1 MIKKVTLSQVD
12 IYDKNKDGSV
22 LTYKAKDGTQKRYK
36 KIRIGIQGSQE
47 KVWGAIWDSKSP
59 MNTWEP
65 EMEVTIDIEQDSQGY
80 WHFKL
85 PNKDSGLSER
95 IQKIE
100 ERLDKLEKD
109 VYVEEESPNLLD
121 EPIGNLEEQ
130 EIKPEDLPF

>member
-1 MIKKVTLSQVD
+1 MIKKVILSQVD
-12 IYDKNKDGSV
+12 FYDKNKDGSV

-36 KIRIGIQGSQE
+36 KIRIGIQGMQD

-59 MNTWEP
+59 LNTWEP
-65 EMEVTIDIEQDSQGY
+65 EMEVTIDIEQDAQGY

-85 PNKDSGLSER
+85 PNKDSGISER
-95 IQKIE
+95 IQRIE

-109 VYVEEESPNLLD
+109 MYVLEEETP
-121 EPIGNLEEQ
+121 EIPMENLEEQ

>member
-1 MIKKVTLSQVD
+1 MIKKVILSQVD
-12 IYDKNKDGSV
+12 FYDKNKDGSV

-36 KIRIGIQGSQE
+36 KIRIGIQGMQD

-59 MNTWEP
+59 LNTWEP
-65 EMEVTIDIEQDSQGY
+65 EMEVTIDIEQDAQGY

-109 VYVEEESPNLLD
+109 VYVEEPEVELPEIPD
-121 EPIGNLEEQ
+121 EEA